1 MKKKMMFAVVLSM
14 LILGSLSTSTVYAAK
29 AWYTCTV
36 VLVGGDGANVSV
48 NLTDDGG
55 AFSGKSFFFL
65 TADATCANRYLAT
78 ALTALSAGKKIMVYV
93 DPLDGVYPS
102 ISGMYI
108 IY

>member
-1 MKKKMMFAVVLSM
+1 MKKKMIVAVVLLV

-29 AWYTCTV
+29 AWYTCTI
-36 VLVGGDGANVSV
+36 VLVGGDGTSV
-48 NLTDDGG
+48 ELNLTDAGG
-55 AFSGKSFFFL
+55 AFSGKSFD
-65 TADATCANRYLAT
+65 TPADVTSANRFLAT

-93 DPLDGVYPS
+93 DPLDGTYPS